1 VIYGLSIPPGQVPPP
16 EWDPVHRPGDVGH
29 AVVALADSHGIW
41 LGSPGSLWLY
51 ASGSL
56 FKVADLPVGAVGGQ
70 SPARIESASAADS
83 LPPPVVAGPC
93 S

>member
-1 VIYGLSIPPGQVPPP
+1 
-16 EWDPVHRPGDVGH
+16 VGH

>member
-1 VIYGLSIPPGQVPPP
+1 V
-16 EWDPVHRPGDVGH
+16 
-29 AVVALADSHGIW
+29 VVALADSHGIW

-51 ASGSL
+51 VPGSL